1 MLTETSENL
10 IGEELELLF
19 PQPLSFVLA
28 FSVLF

>member
-10 IGEELELLF
+10 IGEELELF